1 MTPLRLDRSSYW
13 NSISI
18 RKKNT
23 PSGIHNQAGDLLLLS
38 TSAIVERGRED
49 PYELVALTLKG
60 PRKGG

>member
-18 RKKNT
+18 RKNT

-49 PYELVALTLKG
+49 PYGL
-60 PRKGG
+60 